1 MAKKII
7 EEEIDE
13 DFIIASMNTMNP
25 VAATGTTNKKEEAK
39 IEPQPTPVPQE
50 KKGQPI
56 KEDSRRKK
64 TKGDY
69 ESLFIRETPI
79 TGRKEKTTYLRSK
92 FYRKI
97 QDVILCYD
105 NPNLSVFGYI
115 DTVLAHHFDLYEQE
129 IREILKKRFEES

>member
-25 VAATGTTNKKEEAK
+25 VTATGTTNKKEEAK

-50 KKGQPI
+50 KKEQPI

-64 TKGDY
+64 N
-69 ESLFIRETPI
+69 ER
-79 TGRKEKTTYLRSK
+79 
-92 FYRKI
+92 
-97 QDVILCYD
+97 
-105 NPNLSVFGYI
+105 
-115 DTVLAHHFDLYEQE
+115 
-129 IREILKKRFEES
+129 